1 MTTFTMRL
9 GEAIELSGGTADVV
23 NGATVLR
30 NTNIGLEHY
39 PIFDEAHRDT
49 LNGLI
54 VDTYWNHEIGLE
66 TISSFR
72 QALSVHMRLNMPAF
86 NKQYEAALVKYDP
99 LKTVDME
106 TTGTSKAEQLA
117 TTEGESESGSTGTS
131 KARTVASEFPQ
142 TILSGNEDY
151 ATNAQDSNSNS
162 ENSATDRQ
170 TGASESNTSG
180 ESTSR
185 STGYSMYPAQLV
197 RLRQDLVLN
206 VDKLVVDS
214 LQSLFFGLFQNSDE
228 FTGNGN
234 YYGYGY

>member
-1 MTTFTMRL
+1 MTTFTVRL
-9 GEAIELSGGTADVV
+9 GEAIELSGGTSEVV
-23 NGATVLR
+23 NGATILR
-30 NTNIGLEHY
+30 GSNIGLEHY

-72 QALSVHMRLNMPAF
+72 QALSVHMRLNMPAY

-106 TTGTSKAEQLA
+106 TTGVSTAEQLA
-117 TTEGESESGSTGTS
+117 STKGESESGSSGTS
-131 KARTVASEFPQ
+131 KARQVASDFPQ
-142 TILSGNEDY
+142 TMLAGNEDY
-151 ATNAQDSNSNS
+151 ATSAQDSNSNS
-162 ENSATDRQ
+162 ENTASDKQ
-170 TGASESNTSG
+170 TGSSESNTSG

-206 VDKLVVDS
+206 VDRLVVES
-214 LQSLFFGLFQNSDE
+214 LQPLFFGLFQNNDE
-228 FTGNGN
+228 FSTGKGY
-234 YYGYGY
+234 YYGY